1 MKPKK
6 IATRWL
12 ILFFCLVAVLCAG
25 LLIWGNQNASAGQIA
40 VISVDGDV
48 WQEADLSN
56 VQESYLLT
64 VPGGSNEI
72 LVEPGQISMH
82 WANCP
87 DQLCIKQGVISNGMY
102 PIVCLPNRVVIEIK
116 DEGSSAG
123 IDGVIGR

>member
-72 LVEPGQISMH
+72 LVEPGQISVSYTHLDVYKRQVMSRKPP
-82 WANCP
+82 WLWVLASVVVFWGF
-87 DQLCIKQGVISNGMY
+87 CIW
-102 PIVCLPNRVVIEIK
+102 R
-116 DEGSSAG
+116 SSKSDWSG
-123 IDGVIGR
+123 NMIWN